1 MSLFASINASAT
13 SLSAF
18 QRALEVTQE
27 NVVNASTPGYARQE
41 VRFEAL
47 PFRPFENLMGG
58 VEVAALLS
66 SRSDF
71 AEEEV
76 RQAISTLGYWEARA
90 QAISGSEL
98 ALDATGD
105 TGIPAALTRL
115 VESFSAWS
123 AAPASLPARE
133 AVRDSAE
140 RLAQAFQAAAA
151 LLDSECDRTEAAI
164 GATVTDINRLAPQ
177 IRDYNIER
185 LGAGREDAGASARV
199 YASIEELAGLADIR
213 VLKQDDGTFTVLL
226 GGQSPL
232 VIGATAYQIGVE
244 SSGPE
249 PPADQPGRPPVRIT
263 GGDGQDITDLLHDG
277 RLAALVGAHNE
288 YFPSLIGDA
297 SQPGALNTL
306 AKALADRVNAAFE
319 AGWISAGPPPV
330 PGVPLFT
337 YDSSNDANVARTLTL
352 NSAATA
358 DRLAA
363 IDPGPPYSAN
373 GVIRTLASLT
383 DGSVAANQIDGVG
396 FVEYY
401 GALAARAGREIAQ
414 AHEDASNRR
423 QVAIQARYLRDQI
436 SGVSLNEEAVMLM
449 EFQRAYEAASRLI
462 RVLDELVETTLTL
475 VR

>member
-18 QRALEVTQE
+18 ERALEVTQE
-27 NVVNASTPGYARQE
+27 NVVNASTAGYARQD
-41 VRFEAL
+41 VRFDAL

-58 VEVAALLS
+58 VEAAALLS

-71 AEEEV
+71 AEEDV
-76 RQAISTLGYWEARA
+76 RHAVSILGYWEARA
-90 QAISGSEL
+90 QAIAGSEA
-98 ALDATGD
+98 ALDATGEA
-105 TGIPAALTRL
+105 GIPAALTRL
-115 VESFSAWS
+115 IESFSAWS

-133 AVRDSAE
+133 AVRDGAD
-140 RLAQAFQAAAA
+140 RLAQAFRTAAAI
-151 LLDSECDRTEAAI
+151 LDTEADRTEAAI
-164 GATVTDINRLAPQ
+164 RSRVADVNRLATQ
-177 IRDYNIER
+177 VRDYNIER
-185 LGAGREDAGASARV
+185 LRSGCEDAGASARV
-199 YASIEELAGLADIR
+199 YASIEELAGLADVR
-213 VLKQDDGTFTVLL
+213 VLKQADGTFTLLL

-232 VIGATAYQIGVE
+232 VIGETAYLIRSE
-244 SSGPE
+244 SSAAETPSYS
-249 PPADQPGRPPVRIT
+249 PGRPPVRI
-263 GGDGQDITDLLHDG
+263 LAADG
-277 RLAALVGAHNE
+277 RDISPLLIGGQLAALLSVHNE
-288 YFPSLIGDA
+288 YLPSLIGDA

-306 AKALADRVNAAFE
+306 AKAFADRVNTVFE
-319 AGWISAGPPPV
+319 GGWISAGPPPV
-330 PGVPLFT
+330 PGIALFA

-373 GVIRTLASLT
+373 GVTRTLASLA
-383 DGSVAANQIDGVG
+383 DGTVAANQLDGLG
-396 FVEYY
+396 FMEHY

-414 AHEDASNRR
+414 AREDASNQR

-449 EFQRAYEAASRLI
+449 EFQRAYEAASRMI
-462 RVLDELVETTLTL
+462 RVLDELVETALTL